1 MNPGKNVRVV
11 YFTFVRNLFF
21 VQNSHR
27 QIIIWLLTGCFLIY
41 LMVVIGGITR
51 LTGSGLSITQWKV
64 ITGTLPPLS
73 EDAWQKEF
81 EGYKQTP
88 QYKLINSDFTLSDF
102 KEIYWWEYIHRL
114 LGRIIGIVF
123 LVPFLWFWLKKK
135 LPQGFIKKAIV
146 LFLLGGL
153 QGFLG
158 WFMVKSGLS
167 ENIYVSHY
175 RLAIHLISA
184 FAVFGFTFWYAL
196 ELTSPLSPLSSRRG
210 VGSKGLSGESSGLLR
225 RGEAGLKKIS
235 IVLFSVV
242 IIQIIY
248 GAFVAGLRA
257 GYGYPT
263 WPKMGNE
270 WFPSDITALEPVWK
284 NFFEG
289 HAGVQFIHRY
299 IAYVVVIIIGILF
312 YRARSKDVQLCL
324 STGQKKIIN
333 ALAIIILAQ
342 FILGVLTLLY
352 GVPMVIAMLHQTGAF
367 FLFATTLLL
376 IHRTK

>member
-1 MNPGKNVRVV
+1 
-11 YFTFVRNLFF
+11 
-21 VQNSHR
+21 
-27 QIIIWLLTGCFLIY
+27 
-41 LMVVIGGITR
+41 MVVIGGITR

-73 EDAWQKEF
+73 EEAWQKEF
-81 EGYKQTP
+81 EGYKGTP

-102 KEIYWWEYIHRL
+102 KGIYWWEYIHRL

-123 LVPFLWFWLKKK
+123 LVPFLWFWIKKK
-135 LPQGFIKKAIV
+135 LPKGFIKKAFI
-146 LFLLGGL
+146 LFALGGF

-196 ELTSPLSPLSSRRG
+196 DFTSAPAPLPQKRG
-210 VGSKGLSGESSGLLR
+210 VRKLP
-225 RGEAGLKKIS
+225 I
-235 IVLFSVV
+235 ILFSV
-242 IIQIIY
+242 IILQIIY
-248 GAFVAGLRA
+248 GAFVAGLKA

-270 WFPSDITALEPVWK
+270 WFPSGITALEPLWR

-299 IAYVVVIIIGILF
+299 LAYVVVIIVGILF
-312 YRARSKDVQLCL
+312 YRSRKLNL
-324 STGQKKIIN
+324 SQEQKKIIN
-333 ALAIIILAQ
+333 ALAIIVLAQ
-342 FILGVLTLLY
+342 FTLGVITLLY
-352 GVPMVIAMLHQTGAF
+352 GVPIVIAVLHQTGAF

-376 IHRTK
+376 IHRAK